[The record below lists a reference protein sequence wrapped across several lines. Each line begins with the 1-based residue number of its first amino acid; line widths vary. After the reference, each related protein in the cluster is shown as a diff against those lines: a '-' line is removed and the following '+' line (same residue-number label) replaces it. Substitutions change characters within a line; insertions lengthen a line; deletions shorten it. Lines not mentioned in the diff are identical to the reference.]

1 MKRVLALVA
10 LTSLTACSYLGL
22 GDTQEQAVLTDPAPA
37 AEVAAADP
45 AAEPAAVESAG
56 PASIKPPLPQSTL
69 VIADAWALP
78 SPRGAKVAAGF
89 FTVANG
95 GTDTDRLTSA
105 TSPRAARIE
114 LHEIVKDGGVVK
126 MRPLTAGIDVPPG
139 GSVTLKEDGTHVMFL
154 DVDTPFADGETI
166 PVALTFEKGGTIE
179 VTMRVKKSSKIVA
192 QH

>member
-37 AEVAAADP
+37 TEVA

-95 GTDTDRLTSA
+95 GTDTDRLLSA

-114 LHEIVKDGGVVK
+114 LHEIVRDGGVVK
-126 MRPLTAGIDVPPG
+126 MRPLAAGIDVPSG

-154 DVDTPFADGETI
+154 DVDTPFAEGETI
-166 PVALTFEKGGTIE
+166 PVALTFEKAGTIE